1 MKLVMKTL
9 WQLLIKKKNYQ
20 EIKESIRMMKS
31 QRSDTEKIN
40 LVEEGKSIGI
50 DRILNAMKL
59 LIAI

>member
-1 MKLVMKTL
+1 
-9 WQLLIKKKNYQ
+9 
-20 EIKESIRMMKS
+20 MMKS

-50 DRILNAMKL
+50 YKILNAMKL

>member
-1 MKLVMKTL
+1 
-9 WQLLIKKKNYQ
+9 
-20 EIKESIRMMKS
+20 MMKS

-50 DRILNAMKL
+50 HRILNVMKL